1 MGRWIE
7 AKRDGRCAHCSR
19 PIAAGEEMWAKAAGV
34 YYCQGCGLL
43 DENSEA
49 VVGAIETAVM
59 QELAKLPL
67 EAGQGT
73 HAQTMLYLARQLD
86 AGDVAPREVTNYT
99 KEIRLNLLSL
109 QDAFPA
115 SDDDDETE
123 DARRKRERRAREAGG
138 Y

>member
-7 AKRDGRCAHCSR
+7 AKRDGRCQHCSN
-19 PIAAGEEMWAKAAGV
+19 PVTAGQEIWAKASGV

-43 DENSEA
+43 DENSES

-115 SDDDDETE
+115 SEGDDETE